1 MSRWEKY
8 SSRIRALTN
17 KVGVVYHYG
26 MCKQLIAM
34 FVCLLQE
41 EGLSAIVELFPFT
54 KYFSNAPQPLFKG
67 RSFAEDWDIAE
78 VSS

>member
-1 MSRWEKY
+1 MVT
-8 SSRIRALTN
+8 LPVT
-17 KVGVVYHYG
+17 
-26 MCKQLIAM
+26 M

-54 KYFSNAPQPLFKG
+54 KYFSNAPQPLFRG
-67 RSFAEDWDIAE
+67 QSFAEDWDIAE